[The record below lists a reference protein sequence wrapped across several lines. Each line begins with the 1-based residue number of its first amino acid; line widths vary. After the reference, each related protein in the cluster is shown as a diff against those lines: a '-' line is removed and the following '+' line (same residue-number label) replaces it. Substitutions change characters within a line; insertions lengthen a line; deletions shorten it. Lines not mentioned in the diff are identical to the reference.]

1 MPKSEKWDNS
11 DKYLQNFTKNV
22 NQVICVMYQSRKPD
36 IKRLSI
42 YFVDNIAL
50 LYKMP
55 KFEKAN
61 KDRILQKYVQNFTK
75 S

>member
-1 MPKSEKWDNS
+1 
-11 DKYLQNFTKNV
+11 
-22 NQVICVMYQSRKPD
+22 MYQNRKPD

-55 KFEKAN
+55 KLEKAN
-61 KDRILQKYVQNFTK
+61 KYRILQKVNQVICIMFPNRPPEIMIPAQAVL
-75 S
+75 